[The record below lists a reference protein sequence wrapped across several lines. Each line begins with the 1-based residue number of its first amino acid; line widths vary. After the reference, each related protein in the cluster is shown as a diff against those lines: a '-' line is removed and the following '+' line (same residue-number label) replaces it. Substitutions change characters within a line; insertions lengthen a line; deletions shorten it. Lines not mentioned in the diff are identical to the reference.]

1 MKDKLIIKHI
11 KKNSQK
17 GMEMLIDNYNGLLTS
32 VIRTHLKPLLNYEEE
47 CISDVLFL
55 IWENIEGFNGR
66 KNNFKNWICAIAK
79 YKAIDYKRKYISK
92 INLEIDSNSP
102 YIDKNLIKLE
112 IEEEINEIL
121 NFLNDKDKELF
132 TRYYLKG
139 DRLEEIAVDYK
150 TNVSNLHS
158 RLSRGR
164 KKIRNSIFKIGE

>member
-1 MKDKLIIKHI
+1 MKDKLIIKYI
-11 KKNSQK
+11 KKCNQK
-17 GMEMLIDNYNGLLTS
+17 GMEMLIDNYNGLITS
-32 VIRTHLKPLLNYEEE
+32 VIRTHLNPLLNYEEE

-66 KNNFKNWICAIAK
+66 ENTFKNWICAIAK

-92 INLEIDSNSP
+92 INLEIDSNIS
-102 YIDKNLIKLE
+102 YIDENLLRLE

-132 TRYYLKG
+132 TRYYLDGYK
-139 DRLEEIAVDYK
+139 LEEIAIDTK

-164 KKIRNSIFKIGE
+164 KKIRKIFSK